1 MKKRILVLL
10 SLIFSISAVTFA
22 QTKTVTNTDLETFRQ
37 KRLAAEK
44 DYRENYAR
52 LGFPSP
58 QELEKQ
64 IVEDKEKLADLS
76 GRLRAQRLERE
87 RTNALDAQNNLLEDQ
102 NYLLQTQTN
111 PRAERNYFYGY
122 TPFVY
127 LPYGYYNL
135 PRYRSNYRRQRNRR
149 ANRMPPIRP
158 PKPIRPPRIFRSPRN
173 FR

>member
-1 MKKRILVLL
+1 MKKRILVFL

-64 IVEDKEKLADLS
+64 LAEDKLELAELS
-76 GRLRAQRLERE
+76 ERLRAQRLERE
-87 RTNALDAQNNLLEDQ
+87 RTNALDAQNNLLENQ
-102 NYLLQTQTN
+102 NYLLQTQTGT
-111 PRAERNYFYGY
+111 RAERNYFYGVA
-122 TPFVY
+122 PFVY
-127 LPYGYYNL
+127 LPYNFYNL
-135 PRYRSNYRRQRNRR
+135 PRYRSNYRNRR
-149 ANRMPPIRP
+149 NWRSNRMPPIRP
-158 PKPIRPPRIFRSPRN
+158 PKPIRPPRIFRDR
-173 FR
+173 R